1 MKLVSNMARSKK
13 TPANARQFPLVEQ
26 AEQAEQNF
34 FSQHQGYVIPEYI
47 NQNLLHTLRDYQDEA
62 MRNYHYTQT
71 QINPSPQHVLFNMAT
86 GSGKTDLIAGL
97 ILYLYQEHKYQNFL
111 FTVNTNSVLMK
122 TKDNLVNENSEKYLF
137 QNKIEIDGRRIFIR
151 QVECFPRVRQD
162 NTIYIKLSSVQK
174 VSDDLFVL
182 KENTMGLD
190 DYKNHPVA
198 ILADEAHHYSASTKS
213 EKEAENTWESAI
225 NKILRARD
233 DKKQK
238 NLLLEFTA
246 TVDFD
251 KEVIY
256 NKYRDK
262 VVYRY
267 PLNKFMYDGY
277 SKQVKRIET
286 SASDEDKMLNVVLL
300 SQFRKYRAYAE
311 GVTGTFKP
319 VIMFKSPKV
328 AVSLEANMVFNEI
341 ISNLN
346 VADLLSFIKQQQ
358 VLDSNNSS
366 ALKLAYNYYLKN
378 EDDLAKIVRE
388 IKKDFNPRNVLNAN
402 DTSGNMLEKGQY
414 EALNTLESPN
424 NLYRVVFAVAKL
436 TEGWDVLNL
445 YDIVRIEK
453 EAGTNKNATMV
464 EAQLIGRG
472 ARYYPFEIDGEKSYQ
487 RRYDNDTS
495 NKQLLL
501 ETLHYHTMNEP
512 QYLKQLVESLK
523 QMDLPT
529 GQDKKN
535 PPIEIKV
542 KSAFKK
548 TETYKKGKIY
558 YNEVED
564 VTDEWFDSIGKYGIN
579 HKADN
584 ISRSLNY
591 GSREVSYKATVEVVD
606 TKTIGVEKFDV
617 RYIKKA
623 IQRLE
628 FYQFDNLKKYLP
640 LLTSMKEFIYGD
652 KWLNAEKM
660 KLFLTVPKE
669 YKISDITPDEILKV
683 TIDLLKEYEVKFK
696 SGYIKKRGT
705 NKFVGYPI
713 SEYLT
718 NYSKRVPDYDTA
730 NLLNE
735 TTQKVAVYE
744 MNDEFYVYEKAIVN
758 RLEYELIERIKAHV
772 DELKQKYNKA
782 VYLFRMDENMH
793 RESVKSEKVKLH
805 QYGTRINRAGEKVD
819 MHLQGFQP
827 DFILFLENSDFYFQI
842 FIEPKGMSGDR
853 FVSELWKEDLLLY
866 MTDHQAEMEFE
877 NNEKNVR
884 ISGLKF
890 YTKGDGQKSMAQLAE
905 ITQIQKVSDSS
916 PVKETLELFS
926 GMVLGDD

>member
-1 MKLVSNMARSKK
+1 MARVKK
-13 TPANARQFPLVEQ
+13 TPANARKFPLVEQ
-26 AEQAEQNF
+26 AEQAEQNL
-34 FSQHQGYVIPEYI
+34 FSQHQGYVIPAYI

-86 GSGKTDLIAGL
+86 GSGKTDLMAGL

-137 QNKIEIDGRRIFIR
+137 QEKIEIGGQRIYIR
-151 QVECFPRVRQD
+151 QVERFPRVRQN

-182 KENTMGLD
+182 KENTMGLS
-190 DYKNHPVA
+190 DYENHPVVV
-198 ILADEAHHYSASTKS
+198 LADEAHHYSASTKS

-233 DKKQK
+233 DKEKK

-251 KEVIY
+251 KDAIY

-267 PLNKFMYDGY
+267 PLNKLMFDGY

-300 SQFRKYRAYAE
+300 SQFRKYHAYAE
-311 GVTGTFKP
+311 GVTGSFKP

-328 AVSLEANMVFNEI
+328 AISLEATKVFNQLI
-341 ISNLN
+341 ANLN
-346 VADLLSFIKQQQ
+346 VSDLVSFIQRQQT
-358 VLDSNNSS
+358 LDSNESS
-366 ALKLAYNYYLKN
+366 ALKLAYNFYLQN

-388 IKKDFNPRNVLNAN
+388 IKQDFDPRNVLNAN
-402 DTSGNMLEKGQY
+402 DASGNMLEKGQY

-453 EAGTNKNATMV
+453 EAGTNKNSTMV

-487 RRYDNDTS
+487 RRYDNDSS
-495 NKQLLL
+495 NKQLFL

-512 QYLKQLVESLK
+512 QYLKQLVGSLE

-542 KSAFKK
+542 KPSFKK
-548 TETYKKGKIY
+548 TDTYKTGKIY
-558 YNEVED
+558 YNEAED
-564 VTDEWFDSIGKYGIN
+564 VSDEWFDSIEKYGIN
-579 HKADN
+579 HKSD

-591 GSREVSYKATVEVVD
+591 GSREVSYNATVEYIE
-606 TKTIGVEKFDV
+606 TKTIGIEKFDV
-617 RYIKKA
+617 RFIKKA

-640 LLTSMKEFIYGD
+640 LLTSMKEFIYGE
-652 KWLNAEKM
+652 KWLNAGNL

-669 YKISDITPDEILKV
+669 YKASDISPNEILKV
-683 TIDLLKEYEVKFK
+683 TIELMKEYEVKFK
-696 SGYIKKRGT
+696 SGYIKQRGT
-705 NKFVGYPI
+705 NRFIGYPI
-713 SEYLT
+713 REYLT
-718 NYSKRVPDYDTA
+718 NYNKRVPEYDTA

-735 TTQKVAVYE
+735 ATQKVAAYE
-744 MNDEFYVYEKAIVN
+744 MDDEFYVYEKAIVN
-758 RLEYELIERIKAHV
+758 KLEYELIERIKAYV

-793 RESVKSEKVKLH
+793 RESAKSEKVKLH
-805 QYGTRINRAGEKVD
+805 QYGSRVNRAGETVD
-819 MHLQGFQP
+819 VHLQGFQP
-827 DFILFLENSDFYFQI
+827 DFILFLEDSEFYFQI

-853 FVSELWKEDLLLY
+853 FVSELWKQDLLLY

-877 NNEKNVR
+877 DDSKNVR

-890 YTKGDGQKSMAQLAE
+890 YTKGDGQKTMAQLAE
-905 ITQIQKVSDSS
+905 ITQVQEVSDSS
-916 PVKETLELFS
+916 VQETLEF
-926 GMVLGDD
+926 